1 MIDQNSEPIR
11 PRFIHAWIFDFRF
24 SIIFSSR
31 KARLFV
37 VDAMATSNKYDRQ
50 LRLWGASGQKA
61 LSESCIV
68 LINASAAGTESLKN
82 LVLPG
87 IGSFHVLDDVM
98 VPPPTT
104 NGDGSSQM
112 KPFSNFF
119 VFNTSND
126 PKSRAEIAMTQLSEL
141 NPDVKGDFTTVPS
154 LTTFD
159 YSTFFETLLQTKKRI
174 LVLAA
179 DLPPPILRTVSD
191 LCWSGVGTRPTPIPL
206 VICKSYG
213 MIGSVRVQ
221 IPTHEIIESKPSST
235 ISDLR
240 LASAKEHFP
249 ALWEAA
255 GAIQWDK
262 LTSQEHGHVPYVLI
276 LLKALEDWQSSH
288 KGSLPKTFAEKDE
301 FRKGIKDLA
310 RDINNEVNFIEAGE
324 NACLAYVINELSWDV
339 QELVDKA
346 DQTLADKLKKIGA
359 DSVKV
364 FDVLLLALKQFMN
377 ENEGGHPPLNGSI
390 PDMTSSTQSYIQLQ
404 EMYKTKAEEDK
415 IAMKKLVTDVVKSHD
430 LAISIS
436 DEDVS
441 IFCKNVHNI
450 RLIRT
455 RSYASEYDGT
465 YTSFDEQEE
474 IQGDIAGAT
483 FDPYEVPE
491 QTPMLWYI
499 ALRACEQF
507 YDEVG
512 KYPGS
517 DSRQLALASDATT
530 VQTMIHKVLSRMD
543 LADNDLMK
551 STLLSKD
558 EGKDGVFATEMVRCH
573 NAEVHNI
580 ASVVGGVASQEA
592 VKLITS
598 QYVPMDG
605 TYIFNGIA
613 GVAGVY
619 KF

>member
-1 MIDQNSEPIR
+1 
-11 PRFIHAWIFDFRF
+11 
-24 SIIFSSR
+24 
-31 KARLFV
+31 
-37 VDAMATSNKYDRQ
+37 MATSNKYDRQ

-61 LSESCIV
+61 LSESCVV

-104 NGDGSSQM
+104 HSDGSTQV

-119 VFNTSND
+119 VFNTTRD
-126 PKSRAEIAMTQLSEL
+126 PKSRAEIAMTNLSEL
-141 NPDVKGDFTTVPS
+141 NPDVKGDFTTVAS
-154 LTTFD
+154 LATFD
-159 YSTFFETLLQTKKRI
+159 YSTFFESLLQTEKRV

-191 LCWSGVGTRPTPIPL
+191 LCWTGVGTHPIPIPL
-206 VICKSYG
+206 VICKAYG

-221 IPTHEIIESKPSST
+221 IPTHEIIESKPSNT
-235 ISDLR
+235 IADLR
-240 LASAKEHFP
+240 LATAKYHFP
-249 ALWEAA
+249 ALWDAA
-255 GAIQWDK
+255 CAIEWDK
-262 LTSQEHGHVPYVLI
+262 LTSQEHGHVPYVLV

-288 KGSLPKTFAEKDE
+288 DGSLPKNFEEKDQ
-301 FRKGIKDLA
+301 FRKSIKALA
-310 RDINNEVNFIEAGE
+310 RDINNEVNFIEADE
-324 NACLAYVINELSWDV
+324 NAFLAYVMNELSWEV

-346 DQTLADKLKKIGA
+346 DQNFTDKLEKSGV
-359 DSVKV
+359 DSVKA

-390 PDMTSSTQSYIQLQ
+390 PDMTASTQAYIQMQ
-404 EMYKTKAEEDK
+404 EIYKSKAEEDK
-415 IAMKKLVTDVVKSHD
+415 IAIKKLVTDLVKTSG
-430 LAISIS
+430 LALSIS

-441 IFCKNVHNI
+441 IFCKNVHNL

-455 RSYASEYDGT
+455 RSYTSEYDGT
-465 YTSFDEQEE
+465 YASSDEKEE

-483 FDPYEVPE
+483 YDPYEVPD

-507 YDEVG
+507 YDENG

-517 DSRQLALASDATT
+517 DSRQLALESDATT
-530 VQTMIHKVLSRMD
+530 VQSMIHKVLSRMD
-543 LADNDLMK
+543 LTDNDLVK

-558 EGKDGVFATEMVRCH
+558 EGKDGIFATEMARYH

-580 ASVVGGVASQEA
+580 ASVIGGVASQEA

-598 QYVPMDG
+598 QYVPIDG

-613 GVAGVY
+613 SVAGVY